1 MQARSMIQFA
11 AILGLSGVAYGAF
24 GAHALKGILTAQQLG
39 WWATAVQYQLIHAL
53 VLLVMGVWQLVQPQ
67 KWLGRSAWFMVFGVL
82 LFSGSLYSM
91 ALTDIRIF
99 GAITPIGGSSWLIG
113 WGLLIVAGQQI
124 QQIKQTR

>member
-1 MQARSMIQFA
+1 MIQFA

-91 ALTDIRIF
+91 ALTDIRVL

-113 WGLLIVAGQQI
+113 WGLLIVAGQQVK
-124 QQIKQTR
+124 QVKQTR